1 MNTDFKVKLTP
12 QHEEPVYSQSLP
24 TPTNLK
30 DDLLVEL
37 ALMQKYGIIT
47 TLPYSKYSSPIFAQ
61 RKPNGKLRILV
72 DLRRINHL
80 IKNDYGE
87 HNHPVTTVS
96 DAAQHM
102 AGKKI
107 CKLDC
112 SQAYHFIPMADEQ
125 SIQLLSFNF
134 GSCTFAFLRLA
145 QGLNRSL
152 SAFTSVVREYL
163 DPLVKADRCTQYVD
177 DIGIAAN
184 TPDDLIENLELVF
197 QQLSKVGVK
206 LSMNKC
212 EFGQQ
217 QIEYLGKSISS
228 TGIAPI
234 EKRITDYLKNLK
246 PPTSVKALQRY
257 LGFVNFYRSYIPRL
271 ADKTAVLHELIKK
284 DTTFKLEQRHKD
296 VIFDIN
302 ESLLKATKLS
312 LKLPLPDKQ
321 LVIMCDASEHA
332 AECVLIIEDYSETQ
346 SGSLKKYA
354 PVAFGSKKFQGG
366 QMSLT
371 MYAKEFLA
379 MHFAF
384 DEFGHI
390 LWDAKEPIIVMT
402 DNEALTRFFQAKHIP
417 PSLWNFCDQTLQF
430 NFILAHV
437 PGVENP
443 AADYLSRLE
452 IRPEERVHLK
462 LPDSIPVHH
471 IEIEIASRTPKQEE
485 DELDYFPPSETVR
498 KKRSHDAKPMK
509 VINSETV
516 TIDDGKPMKTVDVA
530 TTACDDDKTMN
541 YVHSTPLAS
550 ENDHTSSPQ
559 IYQLMPDAHLPGY
572 TRFIVKTSSLHPV
585 TKEVSPPGGVDL
597 ISTQKTNSDIQL
609 MLKIF
614 VWRNNFDPLC
624 ELDVNVFPKT

>member
-1 MNTDFKVKLTP
+1 M
-12 QHEEPVYSQSLP
+12 
-24 TPTNLK
+24 
-30 DDLLVEL
+30 
-37 ALMQKYGIIT
+37 
-47 TLPYSKYSSPIFAQ
+47 
-61 RKPNGKLRILV
+61 
-72 DLRRINHL
+72 
-80 IKNDYGE
+80 
-87 HNHPVTTVS
+87 
-96 DAAQHM
+96 
-102 AGKKI
+102 
-107 CKLDC
+107 
-112 SQAYHFIPMADEQ
+112 
-125 SIQLLSFNF
+125 SFNF
-134 GSCTFAFLRLA
+134 GSRTFAFLTLA

-163 DPLVKADRCTQYVD
+163 DPLVKADRCAQYVD
-177 DIGIAAN
+177 DRGIAAN
-184 TPDDLIENLELVF
+184 TPDELIENLELVF
-197 QQLSKVGVK
+197 KQLSKAGLN

-217 QIEYLGKSISS
+217 QSEYLGKSISS

-234 EKRITDYLKNLK
+234 EKRITDYLKKLK
-246 PPTSVKALQRY
+246 PPNSVKALQLY

-271 ADKTAVLHELIKK
+271 ADKTAILHELIKE
-284 DTTFKLEQRHKD
+284 DTNFKLEQRHKD
-296 VIFDIN
+296 VMFDIN

-312 LKLPLPDKQ
+312 LKLSLPDKQ

-332 AECVLIIEDYSETQ
+332 AGYVLLIEDYSETQ

-390 LWDAKEPIIVMT
+390 LWGAKKPMIVMT
-402 DNEALTRFFQAKHIP
+402 DNKELTRFVQAKHIP

-430 NFILAHV
+430 IFILAHV

-443 AADYLSRLE
+443 AADYLFRLE

-462 LPDSIPVHH
+462 LTDSIPVNH
-471 IEIEIASRTPKQEE
+471 IEIEIASKTPKQEE
-485 DELDYFPPSETVR
+485 DEPDYLPPSESLR
-498 KKRSHDAKPMK
+498 QKRSHDAKPMK

-530 TTACDDDKTMN
+530 TTACDDDETMN
-541 YVHSTPLAS
+541 HVHSTPLAS
-550 ENDHTSSPQ
+550 ENDHTTSPQ
-559 IYQLMPDAHLPGY
+559 IYQLMTDAQLPGY
-572 TRFIVKTSSLHPV
+572 TRFIVKTSLLHPV

-597 ISTQKTNSDIQL
+597 ILTQKTNSDIQL
-609 MLKIF
+609 MLKILSGETTLIQ
-614 VWRNNFDPLC
+614 P
-624 ELDVNVFPKT
+624 VNLMSTFIQKLHKNRKRLENVNGVLYRIFYDHTGLESHKQIVVPDQVM